1 MMKTFFP
8 FARKANHA
16 NRMDTLIDVHGISI
30 NVTWKN
36 IRNIHLRVCQPDGHV
51 RVSAPQR
58 MSLNAVHAF
67 VASKL
72 EWVVHQRERINAQ
85 IRPPPPQF
93 IDGEEHPLWGQF
105 YPLNIIEK
113 NAAPLATWDARTI
126 LLQIRPGMLEVSAR
140 GTVLD
145 SMYRAQTKAALPD
158 LMAKWEPKMNVR
170 AKDVQVRKMKSRWGS
185 CNTRTHHIR
194 FSSELAKKPP
204 ECLEYVVVH
213 ELAHLLEPSHNRRFY
228 TFMDQFMPNWKQC
241 RETLNHFPA
250 NRTNGT
256 LSNPP

>member
-1 MMKTFFP
+1 
-8 FARKANHA
+8 
-16 NRMDTLIDVHGISI
+16 MDVKGISI
-30 NVTWKN
+30 NVTRKN

-58 MSLNAVHAF
+58 MSLKAVHAF
-67 VASKL
+67 VASKF
-72 EWVVHQRERINAQ
+72 EWVVHHRERITTQ
-85 IRPPPPQF
+85 KRPPPLQF
-93 IDGEEHPLWGQF
+93 SDGEEHPLWGQF

-113 NAAPLATWDARTI
+113 NAAPMATWDARTI
-126 LLQIRPGMLEVSAR
+126 YLQIRPGTVEVSAR
-140 GTVLD
+140 AAVLETL
-145 SMYRAQTKAALPD
+145 YRAHAKAALPD
-158 LMAKWEPKMNVR
+158 LIAKWEPKMNVR
-170 AKDVQVRKMKSRWGS
+170 AKDVLVRKMKSRWGS

-228 TFMDQFMPNWKQC
+228 ALMDQFMPNWKQC

-250 NRTNGT
+250 NRTGCT
-256 LSNPP
+256 LSTHQ